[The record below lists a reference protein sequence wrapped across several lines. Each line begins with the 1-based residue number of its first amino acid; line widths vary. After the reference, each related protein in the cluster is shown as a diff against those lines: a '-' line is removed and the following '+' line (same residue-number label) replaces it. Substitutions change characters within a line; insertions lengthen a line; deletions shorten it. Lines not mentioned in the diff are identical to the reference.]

1 MATTTT
7 RFPSVSRRLRLPSR
21 AAWLGAR
28 ATNVLRRPRRLLTL
42 GIATFVAVLGG
53 YIAFPLGVDKARQ
66 IRPARLAAAQD
77 TIGPMRELLRA
88 RTEVLRI
95 DSALAV
101 ARVPAETPVVVPFLT
116 ADQRRQRD
124 SLGTQIAQL
133 SALVQ
138 RASTSPL
145 AESYRALAGAPALR
159 GDAGMRALLD
169 SLVDIEREREELGGG
184 GATVDP
190 VYVALTTEANAKG
203 RAMLA
208 IAERELAQLQRAV
221 ADIVPAPA
229 VAPSAPPV
237 EPTQLAD
244 TLALSGIRQ
253 QLAGTMQASERN
265 LARVR
270 ASNAARDSVS
280 AAQRASTQLAP
291 VPVLL
296 LAAFTLAAFVALTLG
311 LVDEMRSPRVADAN
325 EAERLSGLRV
335 LSVARQREVPQERAR
350 RAADRTLPVALDPTS
365 DQYRMLAWHL
375 TSPWP
380 REGIVTV
387 TGDRPEV
394 AATVAA
400 NLAAVF
406 AVDARSTLLVDA
418 DFSLEPVR
426 AVLALPKSPG
436 LAAAIENKRKWSE
449 SLLSVPVG
457 RSRSMDVL
465 PAGTRDRPLGP
476 AEAQAAI
483 ADVRRAA
490 QRHDATVIVAS
501 GPQSLKL
508 RAGDDVVICAVQ
520 GVTRLATLARAV
532 ASLIE
537 GGARVRGVVL
547 WEGDEPVVAQP
558 A

>member
-77 TIGPMRELLRA
+77 TIGPMRELLHA

-221 ADIVPAPA
+221 ADIVPAPTI
-229 VAPSAPPV
+229 APSAPPV

-253 QLAGTMQASERN
+253 QLAGTMQAAERN